1 MSTNIQKTIPPTDKT
16 GVSSNIR
23 KTIPPIDQTGMSS
36 NIKETILPIDMQR
49 KLQHRWRKIILVIAL
64 FTLGFLL
71 IACVLLQGSPKQSVT
86 TGPLI
91 VWAPADATATVTPFQ
106 PIPPTPTYIYT
117 NIPTPEVQRNAVE
130 PTPAGVQPPVAKS
143 WADYPGPIVWPDID
157 IPAPTG
163 LLEQPAGQINILLLG
178 SDQRPNDG
186 GFRTDTIQLVT
197 INTDMGTVNITS
209 FPRDLYVYIPGYTV
223 QRINTAFQF
232 GDFESL
238 ALTFEYNFG
247 VHPDHYV
254 LINFWS
260 FSQIIDSLGG
270 ITVDVARPLTDQRDG
285 YGDYYTVPAGSI
297 HMDSA
302 TVLWYVRA
310 RHTTSDFDRGRR
322 QQEVLEA
329 IGKKLLSLNA
339 LARVPEL
346 YDIYRSNVSTDLSLD
361 DILPLIPLAAQLG
374 DTSRIHRFGIGPNQ
388 VYDWTNYSGA
398 MVLVPI
404 REAVLE
410 VMRQALNSP

>member
-1 MSTNIQKTIPPTDKT
+1 MSSNIQKTITPIDKAGMESNNKKNILPVDKT
-16 GVSSNIR
+16 GMSPNIQT
-23 KTIPPIDQTGMSS
+23 TIPPIEKKQ
-36 NIKETILPIDMQR
+36 
-49 KLQHRWRKIILVIAL
+49 KLQGQWRKIILALAL

-71 IACVLLQGSPKQSVT
+71 IACVLLQASPKQSSI

-117 NIPTPEVQRNAVE
+117 DIPTPEVQRNAVE

-163 LLEQPAGQINILLLG
+163 LLEQPSGQINILLLG

-197 INTDMGTVNITS
+197 INTDMGTVNVTS

-223 QRINTAFQF
+223 QRINTAFAF

-260 FSQIIDSLGG
+260 FVQIIDSLGG
-270 ITVDVARPLTDQRDG
+270 ITVDVERPLTDHRDG
-285 YGDYYTVPAGSI
+285 YGNYTVPAGSI

-310 RHTTSDFDRGRR
+310 RYTTSDFDRGRR

-346 YDIYRSNVSTDLSLD
+346 YDIYRNNVTTDLSLD
-361 DILPLIPLAAQLG
+361 DILPLLPLAAKLG

-404 REAVLE
+404 REAVME